1 MKILISGGNGMVG
14 TNLRKHLSSDDHHI
28 LSPSSSELNL
38 LHKDAVNS
46 YLKEKKPDVVIHC
59 AGLVGGIV
67 MNINNQALSLHNNTV
82 MGLNLINA
90 SKENGIK
97 KFVNLGSSC
106 MYPKDLNNELRIEDL
121 LSGKLEPTNEG
132 YAISKILIWKYLKHI
147 SDNDFVGKTIIPCNL
162 YGPYDN
168 FDPIN
173 AHLIPAAIVKAHNA
187 KDKDQKIEIWGKGE
201 VKREFLFVE
210 DLANFIKI
218 FLNNFDS
225 MPTECNL
232 GAEEDYTVLE
242 FYEKIC
248 DTVGIQKNFV
258 FLSEKPTGM
267 KRKKLHI
274 DFQESINWKPK
285 FNLEEGLSKTY
296 EFYKKTIK

>member
-1 MKILISGGNGMVG
+1 MYVPK
-14 TNLRKHLSSDDHHI
+14 R
-28 LSPSSSELNL
+28 
-38 LHKDAVNS
+38 
-46 YLKEKKPDVVIHC
+46 LK
-59 AGLVGGIV
+59 
-67 MNINNQALSLHNNTV
+67 
-82 MGLNLINA
+82 
-90 SKENGIK
+90 
-97 KFVNLGSSC
+97 
-106 MYPKDLNNELRIEDL
+106 YELRIEDL

-147 SDNDFVGKTIIPCNL
+147 SDNCGKTIIPCNL

-232 GAEEDYTVLE
+232 GAEEDYTVLS
-242 FYEKIC
+242 
-248 DTVGIQKNFV
+248 
-258 FLSEKPTGM
+258 L
-267 KRKKLHI
+267 
-274 DFQESINWKPK
+274 
-285 FNLEEGLSKTY
+285 
-296 EFYKKTIK
+296 

>member
-14 TNLRKHLSSDDHHI
+14 TNLIKHLSSDDHHI

-46 YLKEKKPDVVIHC
+46 YLKENKPDVVIHC

-187 KDKDQKIEIWGKGE
+187 KDKDQK
-201 VKREFLFVE
+201 L
-210 DLANFIKI
+210 
-218 FLNNFDS
+218 
-225 MPTECNL
+225 
-232 GAEEDYTVLE
+232 
-242 FYEKIC
+242 
-248 DTVGIQKNFV
+248 
-258 FLSEKPTGM
+258 
-267 KRKKLHI
+267 
-274 DFQESINWKPK
+274 K
-285 FNLEEGLSKTY
+285 FGGRAK
-296 EFYKKTIK
+296 

>member
-14 TNLRKHLSSDDHHI
+14 TNLKKHLSLDQHQI
-28 LSPSSSELNL
+28 LSPSRSELDL
-38 LHKDAVNS
+38 LNKEDVNF
-46 YLKEKKPDVVIHC
+46 YLKKNKPDAVIHC
-59 AGLVGGIV
+59 AGLVGGIA

-82 MGLNLINA
+82 MGINLINA
-90 SKENGIK
+90 SNDNGIK
-97 KFVNLGSSC
+97 KFINLGSSC
-106 MYPKDLNNELRIEDL
+106 MYPKDFSDELRIEDL

-132 YAISKILIWKYLKHI
+132 YAISKILIWKYLKHL
-147 SDNDFVGKTIIPCNL
+147 SDDGFVGKTIIPCNL
-162 YGPYDN
+162 YGPFDN

-187 KDKDQKIEIWGKGE
+187 RYKNQKIEIWGKGE

-210 DLANFIKI
+210 DLADFIKV
-218 FLNNFDS
+218 FLDNFDS
-225 MPTECNL
+225 MPEECNL
-232 GAEEDYTVLE
+232 GAEEDHTVLE

-258 FLSEKPTGM
+258 FLTEKPTGM
-267 KRKKLHI
+267 KRKKLYI
-274 DFQESINWKPK
+274 DFQKSINWKPK
-285 FNLEEGLSKTY
+285 FNLEQGLNKTY